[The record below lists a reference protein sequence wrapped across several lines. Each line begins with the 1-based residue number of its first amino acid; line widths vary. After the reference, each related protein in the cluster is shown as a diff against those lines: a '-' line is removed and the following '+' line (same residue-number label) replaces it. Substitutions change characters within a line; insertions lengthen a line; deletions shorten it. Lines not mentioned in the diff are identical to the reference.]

1 MSRGH
6 GGVYC
11 EGCHDSTHA
20 VAPSREANDGIKFL
34 ALQGV
39 NKAIGDDDRCIVCH
53 ATLPTAAGPHGITA
67 TPVRAFTFE
76 PDRVSAQEP
85 GATVL
90 YTHTLRNTGNI
101 SDTYDIAWTS
111 SQGWATVNVT
121 RDGGT
126 VALPVTLFPNGIVL
140 AEVRVTVP
148 STTLIRGLVD
158 RTVVTATSL
167 LEAGLRDSVTDVTM
181 GPRACVFLPQV
192 MRRY

>member
-1 MSRGH
+1 MSKGH

-39 NKAIGDDDRCIVCH
+39 NKAIGDDDHCTVCH

-67 TPVRAFTFE
+67 SPVRAFTFE

-90 YTHTLRNTGNI
+90 YTHTLRNTGNVT
-101 SDTYDIAWTS
+101 DTYEIAWTS
-111 SQGWATVNVT
+111 SQGWATVTVT
-121 RDGGT
+121 QGGGT
-126 VALPVTLFPNGIVL
+126 VFLPVTLFPNGIVL

-148 STTLIRGLVD
+148 NAESVRGLTD

-167 LEAGLRDSVTDVTM
+167 LEADLRDSVIDVTM
-181 GPRACVFLPQV
+181 VPRAYVFLPLV
-192 MRRY
+192 MRRH